1 MDLIEAYIDDP
12 DVKFILT
19 ERNPE
24 KWATSVNNTVAPVH
38 DMPHQF
44 PFNILKYFD
53 SRLHS
58 FLNINEVVY
67 RALSRC
73 TKPGEP
79 DNSSNLQKHYTD

>member
-24 KWATSVNNTVAPVH
+24 KWATSVNNTAGTLSQ
-38 DMPHQF
+38 MAYKF
-44 PFNILKYFD
+44 PFVILKYFD
-53 SRLHS
+53 ATLYA
-58 FLNINEVVY
+58 FLRMNELAY
-67 RALSRC
+67 CAIARG